1 MQKNSYKIK
10 YSLRTQILF
19 FIAAL
24 IFITISIST
33 YMAVKTESSVLTK
46 SLIHSSKEIAKNIA
60 SSTVNAFYSLNW
72 IFVEDLLKSSV
83 EGSKDKLVFI
93 KIVNS
98 NGEVYMADD
107 KAYYGKKIDN
117 ELLKNKEYLIENYKF
132 SDHSK
137 GLLLI
142 HPFSIGNDSWYIFM
156 GLSLKSINEAIKGL
170 IIPSIIFGIIIMLL
184 AIIGLYFF
192 ASSITKPLTQLTKA
206 AVQVSEGGWETV
218 NTKTSNEIGLLGE
231 TFNIM
236 IHKLRNATSLLES
249 SEKQYRTLVATA
261 SEAEIGIVVLQDEK
275 SQKGIIKY
283 VNEGITDM
291 TGYYEHE
298 LINRCFF
305 DYFHMSDREKV
316 KSFYLEGLLNKN
328 VATSNQFLAI
338 RKNRSLFHIELSVGL
353 TEFNGKKAL
362 IYYAKDISHRIKR
375 EQELKDAI
383 ESAEAANRAK
393 SDFLANMSHEIRTPM
408 NGIIGMTE
416 IMLRTKLD
424 SKQLEFINIIK
435 NSSNSL
441 LGIINDILDFSKIE
455 AGKLDIESTLFNFF
469 DILEEIYDLFYEK
482 VSEKNIE
489 LIVNIDQKVPEFL
502 IGDPTR
508 VRQVITN
515 LVSNAVKFTEE
526 GVIIIKVKVLE
537 SQNLNVQLQF
547 IVQDTG
553 IGIENNVINTL
564 FDAFT
569 QADGSTTR
577 KYGGTGLGLT
587 ICKLLVNLMGGDINV
602 KSIAGKGST
611 FYFTAFFKIQE
622 NYQKSL
628 FIDNYDIMQ
637 KNILVVDKNK
647 EKQSSLKNLINF
659 LGFENVNCVSSIK
672 ESLVILNN
680 SKTNNLSKIDLII
693 LNQNIVS
700 TNDDFD
706 IFSKKENNENNI
718 PLILITSF
726 KEHKDKNISNQNLFK
741 AILNIPLKRSVLFNA
756 ILKSFGEQEK
766 SSKKNIINNDIS
778 KKYNFLSNAK
788 ILLVEDNLINQKVAE
803 GLLAQIKIKPDIA
816 SNGRESIEYI
826 KENYYDLILMDMEMP
841 ELNGIE
847 ATKIIREELKLY
859 NLPIIAMTANAM
871 KGDKEACILAG
882 MNDYI
887 AKPIDYKDLFEV
899 LLKWVKQKTNEIYAL
914 PDQNKNNLDQK
925 ISDSKQINTVEGIAR
940 LSGDKKLYFNLLTLF
955 MNLYSNYSNYLNEKL
970 KNNYQNALIS
980 IIELKGAAANLS
992 IIDVY
997 NTSEK
1002 LEKALIEG
1010 NNIQIEVFADELSK
1024 NLNMAIKEIE
1034 SLTNKLEI
1042 QSNNKNEKVIENKN
1056 DKTQIPK
1063 ILVTEDNIVNQHII
1077 KEIFAP
1083 TSIHIDIANNGKEA
1097 VEAVQ
1102 KERYNA
1108 VLMDI
1113 QMPVMDGFIATKNIR
1128 KKYKFEDIPI
1138 IAVTAHAMKGYRE
1151 ICLEAGMNDYLTKP
1165 IDKNLLFNIIE
1176 KWTDITFN

>member
-1 MQKNSYKIK
+1 MQKNSFKIK

-19 FIAAL
+19 FIAVL
-24 IFITISIST
+24 LFITISIST
-33 YMAVKTESSVLTK
+33 YMAVKTESTVLTK

-117 ELLKNKEYLIENYKF
+117 ELLKNKQYLIENYKF
-132 SDHSK
+132 SDQSK

-192 ASSITKPLTQLTKA
+192 ANSITKPLIQLTKA

-218 NTKTSNEIGLLGE
+218 DTRTSNEVGLLGK

-261 SEAEIGIVVLQDEK
+261 SKAEIGIVVLQDENN
-275 SQKGIIKY
+275 QKGIIKY

-298 LINRCFF
+298 LINRSFF
-305 DYFHMSDREKV
+305 DYFHISDKEKV
-316 KSFYLEGLLNKN
+316 KSFYLDGLLNRN
-328 VATSNQFLAI
+328 VATSNQYMAI
-338 RKNRSLFHIELSVGL
+338 RKNRSHFHIELSAGL
-353 TEFNGKKAL
+353 TEFNGKKAI

-435 NSSNSL
+435 NSSHSL

-455 AGKLDIESTLFNFF
+455 AGKLDIESTLFNLF

-489 LIVNIDQKVPEFL
+489 LIVNIDQNIPEYL

-526 GVIIIKVKVLE
+526 GEILIKVSLLE
-537 SQNLNVQLQF
+537 SQNLNAKLHF

-553 IGIENNVINTL
+553 IGIENKVINTL

-602 KSIAGKGST
+602 KSKAGKGST

-622 NYQKSL
+622 NSQKSL
-628 FIDNYDIMQ
+628 FIDNYTIMQ
-637 KNILVVDKNK
+637 KNILVVEKNK

-659 LGFENVNCVSSIK
+659 FGFEHVNCVSSIK
-672 ESLVILNN
+672 ETLTILDN
-680 SKTNNLSKIDLII
+680 SKKNNLSKIDLII
-693 LNQNIVS
+693 IDQNIIS
-700 TNDDFD
+700 INDDFD
-706 IFSKKENNENNI
+706 IFIKKQDNENNL

-726 KEHKDKNISNQNLFK
+726 KQKNDKNIPNENLFK
-741 AILNIPLKRSVLFNA
+741 AILNIPLKRSVLFDA

-766 SSKKNIINNDIS
+766 SSKKNIINNDIN
-778 KKYNFLSNAK
+778 KKYNFLSNLK

-816 SNGRESIEYI
+816 SNGRESIKYI
-826 KENYYDLILMDMEMP
+826 KENFYDLILMDMEMP

-847 ATKIIREELKLY
+847 ATKIIREELKLD

-882 MNDYI
+882 MNDYL

-899 LLKWVKQKTNEIYAL
+899 LLKWVKQKNNEINAL
-914 PDQNKNNLDQK
+914 PDQNKNNIDK
-925 ISDSKQINTVEGIAR
+925 KNDSMQINTVEGIAR
-940 LSGDKKLYFNLLTLF
+940 LSGDNKLYFNLLTLF
-955 MNLYSNYSNYLNEKL
+955 MNLYSNYSTYLNEKI
-970 KNNYQNALIS
+970 KTNYKNALIN

-992 IIDVY
+992 ITDVY
-997 NTSEK
+997 KTSEK
-1002 LEKALIEG
+1002 LEKALIE
-1010 NNIQIEVFADELSK
+1010 NNKDQIEIYAGELSK
-1024 NLNMAIKEIE
+1024 NLNMAIKEIQY
-1034 SLTNKLEI
+1034 LTNKDAI
-1042 QSNNKNEKVIENKN
+1042 PSNNKDEKLIENKS

-1165 IDKNLLFNIIE
+1165 IDKKLLFKIIE
-1176 KWTDITFN
+1176 KWTGIAVN